1 MDQIQCF
8 EYNEYCLNE
17 ETVKP
22 AVCSKGDRV
31 DDVFAPGLGRLC
43 KGIVFI
49 YWIPESDE
57 TISLYICLVFESCL
71 LN

>member
-1 MDQIQCF
+1 MDQIQCS
-8 EYNEYCLNE
+8 EYNEFCLNE

-22 AVCSKGDRV
+22 EVVSKGHRV
-31 DDVFAPGLGRLC
+31 DDVFAQGLRRLC

-49 YWIPESDE
+49 YWIPVSDE
-57 TISLYICLVFESCL
+57 TISLYICFVFESCL